1 MRPCGSVCQHRH
13 FRHAACG
20 TQPLPWRT
28 TAPEPGAP
36 PHEHLSARRKIHSV
50 SPEYEER
57 TSRLPGAIG
66 WVQGAPGCTGG
77 GETTTVLPD
86 GCIDLLWTAGRLL
99 VSGPDTSAYSTHR
112 GFWVGVRFSPG
123 IAPALLGIPAH
134 ELRDQRVDLADLWPG
149 AGTRRLTERVDGGGR
164 TRPPPSRIWHCGVA
178 ADAEPVDPLLR
189 AVVVSLEAGRSV
201 TATADSVG
209 LGARQ
214 LHRRS
219 LAAFGYGPK
228 TLARVL
234 RMQRALRL
242 ARAGVPFAET
252 ATLAGFADQAH
263 LARDVREMAG
273 SSLSELVER

>member
-1 MRPCGSVCQHRH
+1 M
-13 FRHAACG
+13 
-20 TQPLPWRT
+20 
-28 TAPEPGAP
+28 
-36 PHEHLSARRKIHSV
+36 

-57 TSRLPGAIG
+57 TSRLPGAIV

-149 AGTRRLTERVDGGGR
+149 AGTRRLTERVDAAADPAAALEDLALR
-164 TRPPPSRIWHCGVA
+164 LA